1 MTANFYLF
9 KLTYYHEY
17 DEKEETC
24 QGILAAESFTD
35 ACAKINSRF
44 GEVYTLT
51 IEPIFEDW
59 DFIFTSENIYQDF
72 RARGLDALTEEEVK
86 LAAPSRDDASVPVSE
101 EEDNLFNAMYANEFK
116 DPDCTKM
123 GNTTD
128 NTAYVW
134 NPQYERFVPLDRKT
148 HV

>member
-1 MTANFYLF
+1 MSTNFYLF
-9 KLTYYHEY
+9 KLTYYSEY
-17 DEKEETC
+17 YEKEETC

-35 ACAKINSRF
+35 ACAKINKRF
-44 GEVYTLT
+44 GEVYILT

-59 DFIFTSENIYQDF
+59 DFIFMSENIYQDF

-86 LAAPSRDDASVPVSE
+86 LAVGSI
-101 EEDNLFNAMYANEFK
+101 EEDDLFNAVYANEFK